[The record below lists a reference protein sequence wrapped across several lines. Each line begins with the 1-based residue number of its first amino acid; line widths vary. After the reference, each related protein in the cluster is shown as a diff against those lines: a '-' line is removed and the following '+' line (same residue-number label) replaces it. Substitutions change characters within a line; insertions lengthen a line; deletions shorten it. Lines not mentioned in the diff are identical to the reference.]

1 MTKRFFD
8 IIFSLFC
15 LIVLMPI
22 LIIIAIIIKFDSK
35 GDIIYKQKRVGKLGK
50 VFLLYK
56 FRTMFD
62 KSDTKGLLTVGDKDS
77 RITKVGYLL
86 RKYKL
91 DELLQFINVLKGD
104 MSIVGPRPEVEKYV
118 SLYDFQQ
125 KKILNV
131 KPGITDIASI
141 VYRNE
146 SDILSKQVNPE
157 EYYIKEILPS
167 KIEMGL
173 EYISKQSF
181 VNDLKIIFQTIYTI
195 LK

>member
-1 MTKRFFD
+1 
-8 IIFSLFC
+8 
-15 LIVLMPI
+15 MPI